1 MVVPIETIK
10 ELRSTSDGRFYREQ
24 FQLAQS
30 YEERWLTIIYILEGG
45 TYKTLHLIAN
55 TNEVFSA
62 FNTTL
67 RNLWKVRCELM
78 SGLGNTELR
87 QRVWEK
93 QYWKE
98 GEASGGSKLDFGEME
113 TLCKRLNVNS
123 STDALM
129 RLFQVWS
136 LYLSLLS
143 VLIGAAGSGYGESR
157 IPRLSTIP
165 EIRQNAQSETR
176 ARSTVEKTMLK

>member
-1 MVVPIETIK
+1 
-10 ELRSTSDGRFYREQ
+10 
-24 FQLAQS
+24 
-30 YEERWLTIIYILEGG
+30 
-45 TYKTLHLIAN
+45 
-55 TNEVFSA
+55 
-62 FNTTL
+62 
-67 RNLWKVRCELM
+67 M

-143 VLIGAAGSGYGESR
+143 VLIGTAGSGYGESR